1 MNCSH
6 TIRSLEGGF
15 RTDGFSWNAQSRRG
29 AAIMAY
35 LKALVTPEPS
45 NEAEPLPEL
54 PTDRLFGALKT
65 SLWASAAIGLG
76 VVLATLCS

>member
-6 TIRSLEGGF
+6 TIRPLKGGF
-15 RTDGFSWNAQSRRG
+15 RTEDLSFNTPPYRG

-45 NEAEPLPEL
+45 NEAEPSPTL

-65 SLWASAAIGLG
+65 SLWASAGVGIGI
-76 VVLATLCS
+76 VLATLCN